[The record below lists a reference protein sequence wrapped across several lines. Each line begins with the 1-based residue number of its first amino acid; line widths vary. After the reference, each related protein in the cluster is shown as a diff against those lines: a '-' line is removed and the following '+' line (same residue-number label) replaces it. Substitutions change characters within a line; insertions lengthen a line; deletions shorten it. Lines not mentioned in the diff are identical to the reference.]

1 MTQEPYRYEG
11 MLAEATTFLGDGGR
25 SINAYVARPLGGG
38 PYPGV
43 VVIHEAFGL
52 VEFTREIARRFAAR
66 GYIALAP
73 DLFTRIGAPD
83 PADLPSVMEKMRGL
97 PDAQVVN
104 DLEGAVSYLKGLPQ
118 GSGKVGVIGFCAGG
132 RHTLMFACRTERID
146 AAVDCWG
153 GRMVQDELTD
163 AQPVA
168 PIDMIADLSCPLLGL
183 FGEQDQ
189 NPTVEQVERLRGEL
203 IGHDKEFEIKVYPDA
218 GHAFFADRRPS
229 YRQEAA
235 VDGWQQVFAWFGKHL
250 AS

>member
-1 MTQEPYRYEG
+1 
-11 MLAEATTFLGDGGR
+11 MLAEATTFPGDGGT

-73 DLFTRIGAPD
+73 DLFTRVGAPD
-83 PADLPSVMEKMRGL
+83 AANLPNVMEKMRGL
-97 PDAQVVN
+97 PDAQAAI

-118 GSGKVGVIGFCAGG
+118 SSGKVGVIGFCSGG
-132 RHTLMFACRTERID
+132 RHTLMFACRTGNID

-153 GRMVQDELTD
+153 GRMVQDEATD

-183 FGEQDQ
+183 FGEDDQ

-203 IGHDKEFEIKVYPDA
+203 SGHKKEFEIKVYPNA

-229 YRQEAA
+229 YRVEAA